1 MAMAWQLLVAT
12 STEEKMEAAE
22 AVVYSSELW
31 WLCCRSPSLLLSKPS
46 LLPLNLELFSASLI
60 VNKDI
65 DMCNSSQCY
74 CKRFVLRCLLC
85 QSLESSIRI
94 GGGSSSVHQQS
105 RQQP

>member
-1 MAMAWQLLVAT
+1 MAWQLLVAT

-31 WLCCRSPSLLLSKPS
+31 SLCCRSPSLLLSKPS
-46 LLPLNLELFSASLI
+46 LLLPLNLELFSASLI

-94 GGGSSSVHQQS
+94 GGGSSSIHKQS